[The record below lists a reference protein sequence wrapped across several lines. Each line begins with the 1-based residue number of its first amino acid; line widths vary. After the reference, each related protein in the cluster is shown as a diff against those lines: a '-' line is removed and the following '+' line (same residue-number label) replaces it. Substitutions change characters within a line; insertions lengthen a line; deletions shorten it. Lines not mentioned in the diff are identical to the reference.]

1 MLWCSECEPQLQL
14 DGAIHVWR
22 IDLTQVADPGDL
34 VILSPKEL
42 ASHANFK
49 FKQDAE
55 RYWVAHVA
63 LRRILAS
70 YLLVDPCSLKFEL
83 EEFGKP
89 KLVDDGLTFNLSHTR
104 SVALLAVS
112 KNQKVGVDVEP
123 CNRSINAETISKRF
137 FTAKEHHH
145 LQCLSG
151 LERQQAFFRLWVMK
165 EAFVKAVGCGLSGSL
180 AAFEVDESEGNL
192 KIRPIDSRWGNLSGW
207 FLHQWC
213 LDDLYFGAVVSSKM
227 PDSIGYFDYIRPRI
241 NH

>member
-14 DGAIHVWR
+14 DGVIHVWR
-22 IDLTQVADPGDL
+22 IDLTQVADKGDSD
-34 VILSPKEL
+34 ILSPKEL
-42 ASHANFK
+42 ATHANFK

-70 YLLVDPCSLKFEL
+70 YLLVDPCSLRFEF

-89 KLVDDGLTFNLSHTR
+89 KLVGAGLTFNLSHTR
-104 SVALLAVS
+104 SIALLAVS
-112 KNQKVGVDVEP
+112 KNQKIGVDTEP
-123 CNRSINAETISKRF
+123 LNRPINTEAISKRF
-137 FTAKEHHH
+137 FTAKEHQD
-145 LQCLSG
+145 LLSLSG
-151 LERQQAFFRLWVMK
+151 QERQQAFFRLWVMK

-180 AAFEVDESEGNL
+180 AAFEVSESEGNL
-192 KIRPIDSRWGNLSGW
+192 KIVPIDSRWGDLSGW

-213 LDDLYFGAVVSSKM
+213 LDDLYFGALVSSKM
-227 PDSIGYFDYIRPRI
+227 PDSISYFDYIRPRI